1 MNGARVLLIDNFDSF
16 VYNLAQYIG
25 ASGSEPI
32 VLRNDVSLEELE
44 SVAPDAVVVSPGPGR
59 PEDAGCSVAAIRRFA
74 GRVPVLGVCLG
85 HQAIGIAF
93 GGSVV
98 RAGRLMHGK
107 TSAIYHEGTGVF
119 AGLPSPL
126 EATRYHSLV
135 ISPENLPAELEVTA
149 RTSDGV
155 IMGVRHRE
163 TAVEGVQFHPESC
176 LTATGMGMIVNF
188 LAATGP
194 PPEVTAE
201 VPRSGN
207 FVSHNSTFLPNL

>member
-1 MNGARVLLIDNFDSF
+1 VAARVLLIDNFDSF

-25 ASGSEPI
+25 ASGAEPV

-59 PEDAGCSVAAIRRFA
+59 PEDAGGSVVAIRRFA

-107 TSAIYHEGTGVF
+107 TSEIFHAGTGVF

-176 LTATGMGMIVNF
+176 LTATGMAMIVNF
-188 LAATGP
+188 LAETG
-194 PPEVTAE
+194 A
-201 VPRSGN
+201 SLYGQA
-207 FVSHNSTFLPNL
+207 

>member
-1 MNGARVLLIDNFDSF
+1 MGARVLLIDNFDSF

-25 ASGSEPI
+25 ASAAEPV

-98 RAGRLMHGK
+98 RAGRVMHGK
-107 TSAIYHEGTGVF
+107 TSEIFHEGTGVF

-188 LAATGP
+188 LAATGAAAGAP
-194 PPEVTAE
+194 
-201 VPRSGN
+201 GGG
-207 FVSHNSTFLPNL
+207 

>member
-1 MNGARVLLIDNFDSF
+1 
-16 VYNLAQYIG
+16 
-25 ASGSEPI
+25 
-32 VLRNDVSLEELE
+32 
-44 SVAPDAVVVSPGPGR
+44 
-59 PEDAGCSVAAIRRFA
+59 
-74 GRVPVLGVCLG
+74 VCLG

-98 RAGRLMHGK
+98 RAGRVMHGK
-107 TSAIYHEGTGVF
+107 TSEVYHEGTGVF
-119 AGLPSPL
+119 AGLPTPL

-155 IMGVRHRE
+155 IMGVRHRG

-188 LAATGP
+188 LAAAATTG
-194 PPEVTAE
+194 AA
-201 VPRSGN
+201 RG
-207 FVSHNSTFLPNL
+207 

>member
-1 MNGARVLLIDNFDSF
+1 
-16 VYNLAQYIG
+16 
-25 ASGSEPI
+25 
-32 VLRNDVSLEELE
+32 
-44 SVAPDAVVVSPGPGR
+44 
-59 PEDAGCSVAAIRRFA
+59 
-74 GRVPVLGVCLG
+74 VCLG

-107 TSAIYHEGTGVF
+107 TSEIFHEGTGVF

-176 LTATGMGMIVNF
+176 LTATGMAMIVNF
-188 LAATGP
+188 LAATGASLYG
-194 PPEVTAE
+194 EA
-201 VPRSGN
+201 
-207 FVSHNSTFLPNL
+207 